1 MGESWGSHGVN
12 GMELFV
18 RHEALSCH
26 RPSSRYACARS
37 NVGTAAEAAAAAA
50 LDAEDEEGSVK
61 VAPAV
66 DAAEALGPPWV

>member
-1 MGESWGSHGVN
+1 
-12 GMELFV
+12 
-18 RHEALSCH
+18 
-26 RPSSRYACARS
+26 
-37 NVGTAAEAAAAAA
+37 VGTAAEAAAAAA